1 MALNNLVNQL
11 GELNPQVFRELK
23 GSFKQRNVLITV
35 AISLVGQL
43 VMLIGFG
50 SQLPVADGD
59 RTIYNRYCT
68 GVKDYSNLTC
78 LPDGFGG
85 FEINWSLWWQDVFVW
100 LSLIGIFSLLVVG
113 TYMLISDLSKE
124 ESRGTLN
131 FLRLTPQSS
140 RSILGGKLLGVPA
153 LLYLAVGFA
162 LPLHF
167 WAAIAG
173 KVHLLE
179 LLGFYTVLGTSC
191 LFCYSMALLFGLVS
205 RSLGGFQAWLGS
217 GAVLIFV
224 WITTMVIH
232 DSGVSHYPADWLTLF
247 NPTMVLPYL
256 IDSNSF
262 DGSRISTYHRSFQ
275 DLRWFGIH
283 IGVSFWTMAGFIV
296 LNYGVGSYWLGQGL
310 NRCFHNPKA
319 TLINKQQS
327 YWLTASLQAVIL
339 GFALNPQYKNWGGYT
354 HGLEENSQMLLVFN
368 VLLFL
373 ALIAALSPHRQTL
386 QDWARYRHQDRT
398 FRKKGGVIADL
409 IWGDKS
415 PAVVA
420 VAINCAI
427 ASAML
432 LTWILLWPANEYK
445 IPALFALLL
454 NSSLIMIYATVAQLM
469 LLMKTQKR
477 AAGAVIAVG
486 GLILLPPILFWI
498 GSMTLYETPAIW
510 LFSVF
515 HWGILPYANGSVFL
529 AIIAQ
534 SLALTLFN
542 VQLGRQLRQAGE
554 STTKALLSGKT
565 EKYQARVSHLI
576 H

>member
-1 MALNNLVNQL
+1 
-11 GELNPQVFRELK
+11 
-23 GSFKQRNVLITV
+23 
-35 AISLVGQL
+35 
-43 VMLIGFG
+43 
-50 SQLPVADGD
+50 
-59 RTIYNRYCT
+59 
-68 GVKDYSNLTC
+68 
-78 LPDGFGG
+78 
-85 FEINWSLWWQDVFVW
+85 
-100 LSLIGIFSLLVVG
+100 
-113 TYMLISDLSKE
+113 
-124 ESRGTLN
+124 
-131 FLRLTPQSS
+131 
-140 RSILGGKLLGVPA
+140 
-153 LLYLAVGFA
+153 
-162 LPLHF
+162 
-167 WAAIAG
+167 
-173 KVHLLE
+173 
-179 LLGFYTVLGTSC
+179 
-191 LFCYSMALLFGLVS
+191 
-205 RSLGGFQAWLGS
+205 
-217 GAVLIFV
+217 
-224 WITTMVIH
+224 
-232 DSGVSHYPADWLTLF
+232 
-247 NPTMVLPYL
+247 LPYL

-262 DGSRISTYHRSFQ
+262 DPNSFYPVERSFQ

-283 IGVSFWTMAGFIV
+283 IGASFWTMAGFIV
-296 LNYGVGSYWLGQGL
+296 LNYGVGTYWFGQGL

-327 YWLTASLQAVIL
+327 YWLTASFQAVIL
-339 GFALNPQYKNWGGYT
+339 GFALNPQYKNWRGYT

-368 VLLFL
+368 VVLFL

>member
-23 GSFKQRNVLITV
+23 GRFKQRNVLITV

-43 VMLIGFG
+43 MMLIGFG
-50 SQLPVADGD
+50 SKLPVVDGD

-68 GVKDYSNLTC
+68 GVNYDYQRPC
-78 LPDGFGG
+78 LPDGLGG
-85 FEINWSLWWQDVFVW
+85 FEINWPLWWQDVFVW
-100 LSLIGIFSLLVVG
+100 LSIIAVFSLLVVG

-167 WAAIAG
+167 CAAIAG
-173 KVHLLE
+173 QIHLIE
-179 LLGFYTVLGTSC
+179 LLGFYTVLATSC

-217 GAVLIFV
+217 GAVLIFL

-232 DSGVSHYPADWLTLF
+232 DSGVSNYPADWLTLF
-247 NPTMVLPYL
+247 NPTIVLPYL

-262 DGSRISTYHRSFQ
+262 DASRISTYHRSFQ

-283 IGVSFWTMAGFIV
+283 IGASFWTMAGFIV

-327 YWLTASLQAVIL
+327 YWLTASLEAVIL
-339 GFALNPQYKNWGGYT
+339 GFALNPQVKNWRGYT
-354 HGLEENSQMLLVFN
+354 HGLEQNSQMLLVFN
-368 VLLFL
+368 VVLFL

-398 FRKKGGVIADL
+398 FRKKGGLIADL

-432 LTWILLWPANEYK
+432 LPWILLWPANEYK
-445 IPALFALLL
+445 IAALFALLL
-454 NSSLIMIYATVAQLM
+454 NSSIIMIYATVAQLM
-469 LLMKTQKR
+469 LLMKAKKR
-477 AAGAVIAVG
+477 AAGAVITVG
-486 GLILLPPILFWI
+486 GLILLPPILFSI
-498 GSMTLYETPAIW
+498 GSMDPYETPALW
-510 LFSVF
+510 LFSAF
-515 HWGILPYANGSVFL
+515 HWTSLQHATASSVFL
-529 AIIAQ
+529 AIIGQ
-534 SLALTLFN
+534 SLALTLLN

-565 EKYQARVSHLI
+565 QLPVTAD
-576 H
+576 

>member
-23 GSFKQRNVLITV
+23 GRFKQRNVLITV

-43 VMLIGFG
+43 LMLIDLGLE
-50 SQLPVADGD
+50 LPS
-59 RTIYNRYCT
+59 
-68 GVKDYSNLTC
+68 YSL
-78 LPDGFGG
+78 GA
-85 FEINWSLWWQDVFVW
+85 EINWPLWWQDVFVW

-167 WAAIAG
+167 CAAIAG
-173 KVHLLE
+173 QIHLIE
-179 LLGFYTVLGTSC
+179 LLGFYIVLGSSC

-217 GAVLIFV
+217 GAVLIFL
-224 WITTMVIH
+224 WFTTMVI
-232 DSGVSHYPADWLTLF
+232 DNAGVSHYPADWLTLF
-247 NPTMVLPYL
+247 NPTIVLPYL

-262 DGSRISTYHRSFQ
+262 DPNSFYPVERSFQ

-283 IGVSFWTMAGFIV
+283 IGASFWTMAGFIV
-296 LNYGVGSYWLGQGL
+296 LNYGVGTYWFGQGL

-327 YWLTASLQAVIL
+327 YWLTASFQAVIL
-339 GFALNPQYKNWGGYT
+339 GFALNPQYKNWRGYT

-368 VLLFL
+368 VVLFL

>member
-11 GELNPQVFRELK
+11 GELNPQVFREVK
-23 GSFKQRNVLITV
+23 GRFKQRNVLITV

-43 VMLIGFG
+43 VMLIDLGLE
-50 SQLPVADGD
+50 LP
-59 RTIYNRYCT
+59 
-68 GVKDYSNLTC
+68 YSL
-78 LPDGFGG
+78 GA
-85 FEINWSLWWQDVFVW
+85 EINWPLWWKNVFVL

-153 LLYLAVGFA
+153 LLYLAIGFA

-173 KVHLLE
+173 KIPLIE
-179 LLGFYTVLGTSC
+179 LIGFYIVLGTSC
-191 LFCYSMALLFGLVS
+191 LFCYSMALLFGLVGK
-205 RSLGGFQAWLGS
+205 SLGGFQAWLGA
-217 GAVLIFV
+217 GAVLIFL
-224 WITTMVIH
+224 WITTMVI
-232 DSGVSHYPADWLTLF
+232 DDAGVSHYPADWLTLF
-247 NPTMVLPYL
+247 NPTIVLPYL

-262 DGSRISTYHRSFQ
+262 DPNSFYPVERSFQ
-275 DLRWFGIH
+275 DLRWFGIQ
-283 IGVSFWTMAGFIV
+283 IGASFWSMAGFIV
-296 LNYGVGSYWLGQGL
+296 LNYGVGTYWFGQGL

-327 YWLTASLQAVIL
+327 YWLTASLQAAIL
-339 GFALNPQYKNWGGYT
+339 GFALNPQVKNWRGYT
-354 HGLEENSQMLLVFN
+354 HGLEENSEMLLLFN
-368 VLLFL
+368 VVLFL

-398 FRKKGGVIADL
+398 FRKKGGLIADL

-432 LTWILLWPANEYK
+432 LTWILLWPANDYK
-445 IPALFALLL
+445 ITALFTLLL

-486 GLILLPPILFWI
+486 GLILLPPILFAI
-498 GSMTLYETPAIW
+498 GSMTTYETPAVW

-529 AIIAQ
+529 AIIGQ
-534 SLALTLFN
+534 SLALALLN
-542 VQLGRQLRQAGE
+542 LQLGRQLRQAGE

-565 EKYQARVSHLI
+565 QLPVTAD
-576 H
+576 

>member
-11 GELNPQVFRELK
+11 GELNPQVFREVK
-23 GSFKQRNVLITV
+23 GRFKQRNVLITV

-50 SQLPVADGD
+50 SQLPVADTD
-59 RTIYNRYCT
+59 RYCT
-68 GVKDYSNLTC
+68 GVKNYSNPNC

-173 KVHLLE
+173 QIPVIE
-179 LLGFYTVLGTSC
+179 LLGFYIVLGTSC
-191 LFCYSMALLFGLVS
+191 LFCYSMALLFGLVG
-205 RSLGGFQAWLGS
+205 RSLGGFQAWLGAS
-217 GAVLIFV
+217 AVLTFL
-224 WITTMVIH
+224 WITTMVINNA
-232 DSGVSHYPADWLTLF
+232 GVSHYPADWLTLF

-262 DGSRISTYHRSFQ
+262 DASRISTYHRSFQ

-283 IGVSFWTMAGFIV
+283 IGASFWTMAGFIV
-296 LNYGVGSYWLGQGL
+296 LNYGVGSYWFGQGL

-339 GFALNPQYKNWGGYT
+339 GFALNPQYKNWRGYT
-354 HGLEENSQMLLVFN
+354 HGLEDNLEMLLVFN
-368 VLLFL
+368 VVLFL
-373 ALIAALSPHRQTL
+373 ALIAALSHHQQTL

-398 FRKKGGVIADL
+398 FRKKGGLIADL

-427 ASAML
+427 ASAMFL
-432 LTWILLWPANEYK
+432 PWILLWPANEYK
-445 IPALFALLL
+445 IAALFALLL
-454 NSSLIMIYATVAQLM
+454 NSSIIMIYATVAQLM
-469 LLMKTQKR
+469 LLMKAKKR
-477 AAGAVIAVG
+477 AAGAVIKVG

-498 GSMTLYETPAIW
+498 GSMTPYETPAVW
-510 LFSVF
+510 LFPVF
-515 HWGILPYANGSVFL
+515 HWGILPYADGSVFF
-529 AIIAQ
+529 AIIGQ
-534 SLALTLFN
+534 SLALALLN
-542 VQLGRQLRQAGE
+542 LQLGRQLRQAGE

-565 EKYQARVSHLI
+565 QLPVTAD
-576 H
+576 

>member
-43 VMLIGFG
+43 MMLIDLG
-50 SQLPVADGD
+50 LE
-59 RTIYNRYCT
+59 
-68 GVKDYSNLTC
+68 
-78 LPDGFGG
+78 LPDGLGG
-85 FEINWSLWWQDVFVW
+85 EINWPLWWQNVFVW
-100 LSLIGIFSLLVVG
+100 LSLIGVFSLLVVG

-140 RSILGGKLLGVPA
+140 LSILGGKLLGVPA
-153 LLYLAVGFA
+153 LLYLAIGFA

-173 KVHLLE
+173 QIPLIEV
-179 LLGFYTVLGTSC
+179 LGFYIVLVTSC
-191 LFCYSMALLFGLVS
+191 LFCYSMALLFGLVG
-205 RSLGGFQAWLGS
+205 RFIGGFQAWLGA
-217 GAVLIFV
+217 GAVLTFL
-224 WITTMVIH
+224 WITTMVI
-232 DSGVSHYPADWLTLF
+232 DNADVSHYPADWLTLF
-247 NPTMVLPYL
+247 NPTIFLPYL

-262 DGSRISTYHRSFQ
+262 DPNSFYPVERSFQ
-275 DLRWFGIH
+275 DLRWFGIQ
-283 IGVSFWTMAGFIV
+283 IGASFWTMAGFIV

-432 LTWILLWPANEYK
+432 LPWILLWPANEYK

-454 NSSLIMIYATVAQLM
+454 NSSIIMIYATVAQLM
-469 LLMKTQKR
+469 LLMKAKKR
-477 AAGAVIAVG
+477 AAGAVITVG
-486 GLILLPPILFWI
+486 GLILLPPILFAI
-498 GSMTLYETPAIW
+498 GSMTPYETPALW
-510 LFSVF
+510 LFSIF

-534 SLALTLFN
+534 SLALTLLN

-565 EKYQARVSHLI
+565 QLPVTVD
-576 H
+576 